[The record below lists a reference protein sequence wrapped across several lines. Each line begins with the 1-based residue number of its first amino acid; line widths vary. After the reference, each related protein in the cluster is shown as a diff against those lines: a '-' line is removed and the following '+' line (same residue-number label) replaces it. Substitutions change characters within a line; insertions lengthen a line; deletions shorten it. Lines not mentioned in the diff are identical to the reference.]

1 MSDWVAEFNE
11 ILSDYE
17 TEACKIAEHE
27 IGKAAKDAA
36 KDLRATD
43 SLFKTHHKGYAK
55 GWAVKN
61 KGTFQNPE
69 YIVHNKNHYRLTHL
83 LENGH
88 AMVVHGKRGGRA
100 RPIKHIEPVANKYI
114 KELPDRIERA
124 LK

>member
-36 KDLRATD
+36 KDLRATE

-55 GWAVKN
+55 GWTVKN
-61 KGTFQNPE
+61 KGTFQNPD
-69 YIVHNKNHYRLTHL
+69 YRLTHL

-88 AMVVHGKRGGRA
+88 AMVVHGKRGGRV

>member
-11 ILSDYE
+11 ILSEYE

-55 GWAVKN
+55 GWTVKN
-61 KGTFQNPE
+61 KGTVHNPE
-69 YIVHNKNHYRLTHL
+69 YIVHNKKHYRLTHL

-88 AMVVHGKRGGRA
+88 AMVVHGKRGGRVRA
-100 RPIKHIEPVANKYI
+100 IKHIEPVANK
-114 KELPDRIERA
+114 
-124 LK
+124 

>member
-55 GWAVKN
+55 G
-61 KGTFQNPE
+61 
-69 YIVHNKNHYRLTHL
+69 LTHL

-88 AMVVHGKRGGRA
+88 AMVVHGKRGGRV